1 MYIWQWRTCA
11 FKHPFPQMHCFPSLV
26 GFTVARKTNA
36 LCPKAGWPLLSIE
49 NNTNVAFSWLIYDK
63 KKGKTKETIYTVVDN
78 VRSEN
83 MTRNNVQHNV
93 NYLTSYTA
101 RNASTDHFSWR
112 FQKMPWQRRT
122 WTLNDTTWV
131 RDPGCYGFSDNRSVA
146 VITYSMAPIASV

>member
-63 KKGKTKETIYTVVDN
+63 KKVKRKRQSTQSLTMCEVKTWREIMYNIMSTILHHIQLEMPAQTTSREGLKRCHDKE
-78 VRSEN
+78 
-83 MTRNNVQHNV
+83 
-93 NYLTSYTA
+93 
-101 RNASTDHFSWR
+101 
-112 FQKMPWQRRT
+112 RREH
-122 WTLNDTTWV
+122 WTWV

-146 VITYSMAPIASV
+146 VITHSIAPIASV